1 VLIVEIRGDQIRRA
15 RELLDLTQRD
25 LARRAGINRIS
36 LRIYEAWGAEPV
48 SAQTLVLG
56 KLLRLLESEGIEFHA
71 DGSVELVER
80 ARPTMRA
87 QIAREAALP

>member
-1 VLIVEIRGDQIRRA
+1 MRLGALSLSVRRP
-15 RELLDLTQRD
+15 
-25 LARRAGINRIS
+25 S
-36 LRIYEAWGAEPV
+36 F
-48 SAQTLVLG
+48 LG